1 MLSKLNQLVPVLI
14 LCFLVGT
21 LGLGEAYAQV
31 DQAQGDQAQEDQT
44 QDEDEQAKE
53 DQAKDDQAKDDQAQ
67 DKPPELSD
75 MELIERVAFLQR
87 ELESPE
93 IPKRDAAEKELI
105 QHGVRVLDYLEA
117 ADEKTTTQAVERLG
131 RVRQHLEKIAVAAV
145 TKASLVNFSGTI
157 SVDKALEKIRNQTGN
172 DVKLPDG
179 AADLFRDREIKVEFK
194 DAKFWEALS
203 EVMKQGELDVD
214 TYGGEPGKLIVVPT
228 EAARIAAANP
238 DMPKQ
243 KKKAVNTPRNV
254 SGIFDLAVTRVNAS
268 RNLRNP
274 AQNYC
279 NIDLLIR
286 WEPRVNPISIVLPA
300 STIKAID
307 EFDAPIEITNKEA
320 VMSGTVQREIPELE
334 FSVPIGLLDRQ
345 IEEVKSFDAVVDA
358 VLPGRVETFKF
369 KNLGKLEPGASQ
381 LKGGAT
387 VTFEGFAKNE
397 ELWGVSVGL
406 SFDEEHNALESHQ
419 GWVFDNPIHLENKDG
434 EKYEYLA
441 LEGVRQTNTEVVV
454 RYFFD
459 QNPENLSLHY
469 TTPAA
474 IVKVPV
480 KISLKKIPLP

>member
-1 MLSKLNQLVPVLI
+1 MISKLNQWALVLV
-14 LCFLVGT
+14 LCFFGGIA
-21 LGLGEAYAQV
+21 GLGQAYAQ
-31 DQAQGDQAQEDQT
+31 
-44 QDEDEQAKE
+44 
-53 DQAKDDQAKDDQAQ
+53 DDQAQ
-67 DKPPELSD
+67 DKRPELSD

-105 QHGVRVLDYLEA
+105 ELGVRVLDYLEA

-145 TKASLVNFSGTI
+145 AKASLVNFSGKMSI
-157 SVDKALEKIRNQTGN
+157 GKALEKIRNQTGN
-172 DVKLPDG
+172 DVDLPEG
-179 AADLFRDREIKVEFK
+179 APDLFRDQEIEVEFK
-194 DAKFWEALS
+194 DAPFWEAVA
-203 EVMKQGELDVD
+203 EVIKQGDLVVD
-214 TYGGEPGKLIVVPT
+214 TYGGEAGKLILTPS

-238 DMPKQ
+238 NVPKPEKPATQ
-243 KKKAVNTPRNV
+243 TPRNV
-254 SGIFDLAVTRVNAS
+254 SGIFDLLVTRVNAS

-274 AQNYC
+274 AQDYC
-279 NIDLLIR
+279 NIDVLIR

-307 EFDAPIEITNKEA
+307 EFDAAIEITNKEA

-334 FSVPIGLLDRQ
+334 FSIPIGLLDRQ
-345 IEEVKSFDAVVDA
+345 IEEIKSLDAVIDA
-358 VLPGRVETFKF
+358 VLPGRIETFKF
-369 KNLGKLEPGASQ
+369 KNLGNLEPGASQ

-387 VTFEGFAKNE
+387 VTFEGIAKNE
-397 ELWGVSVGL
+397 DLWGVNVGL

-419 GWVFDNPIHLENKDG
+419 GWVYDNPIHLENKDG
-434 EKYEYLA
+434 EKFEALA
-441 LEGVRQTNTEVVV
+441 FEGVRQTNSEVVI
-454 RYFFD
+454 RYYFEKD
-459 QNPENLSLHY
+459 PKTLALHY

>member
-1 MLSKLNQLVPVLI
+1 MISKVNQWAFVLV
-14 LCFLVGT
+14 LCFFGGIA
-21 LGLGEAYAQV
+21 GLGQAYAQ
-31 DQAQGDQAQEDQT
+31 
-44 QDEDEQAKE
+44 
-53 DQAKDDQAKDDQAQ
+53 DDQAQ
-67 DKPPELSD
+67 DKRPELSD

-105 QHGVRVLDYLEA
+105 ELGVRVLDYLEA

-145 TKASLVNFSGTI
+145 AKASLVNFSGKMSI
-157 SVDKALEKIRNQTGN
+157 GKALEKIRNQTGN
-172 DVKLPDG
+172 DVDLPEG
-179 AADLFRDREIKVEFK
+179 APDLFRDQEIEVEFK
-194 DAKFWEALS
+194 DAPFWEAVA
-203 EVMKQGELDVD
+203 EVIKQGDLVVD
-214 TYGGEPGKLIVVPT
+214 TYGGEAGKLILTPS

-238 DMPKQ
+238 NVPKL
-243 KKKAVNTPRNV
+243 KKPATQTPRNV
-254 SGIFDLAVTRVNAS
+254 SGIFDLLVTRVNAS

-274 AQNYC
+274 AQDYC
-279 NIDLLIR
+279 NIDVLIR

-307 EFDAPIEITNKEA
+307 EFDAAIEITNKEA

-334 FSVPIGLLDRQ
+334 FSIPIGLLDRQ
-345 IEEVKSFDAVVDA
+345 IEEIKSLDAVIDA
-358 VLPGRVETFKF
+358 VLPGRIETFKF
-369 KNLGKLEPGASQ
+369 KNLGNLEPGASQ

-387 VTFEGFAKNE
+387 VTFEGIAKNE
-397 ELWGVSVGL
+397 DLWGVNVGL

-419 GWVFDNPIHLENKDG
+419 GWVYDNPIHLENKDG
-434 EKYEYLA
+434 EKFEALA
-441 LEGVRQTNTEVVV
+441 FEGVRQTNSEVVI
-454 RYFFD
+454 RYYFEKD
-459 QNPENLSLHY
+459 PKTLALHY

>member
-1 MLSKLNQLVPVLI
+1 MISKLNQWALVLV
-14 LCFLVGT
+14 LCFFGGIA
-21 LGLGEAYAQV
+21 GLGQAYAQ
-31 DQAQGDQAQEDQT
+31 
-44 QDEDEQAKE
+44 
-53 DQAKDDQAKDDQAQ
+53 DDQAQ
-67 DKPPELSD
+67 DKRPELSD

-105 QHGVRVLDYLEA
+105 ELGVRVLDYLEA

-145 TKASLVNFSGTI
+145 AKASLVNFSGKMSI
-157 SVDKALEKIRNQTGN
+157 GKALEKIRNQTGN
-172 DVKLPDG
+172 DVDLPEG
-179 AADLFRDREIKVEFK
+179 APDLFRDQEIEVEFK
-194 DAKFWEALS
+194 DAPFWEAVA
-203 EVMKQGELDVD
+203 EVIKQGDLVVD
-214 TYGGEPGKLIVVPT
+214 TYGGEAGKLILTPS

-238 DMPKQ
+238 NVPKL
-243 KKKAVNTPRNV
+243 KKPATQTPRNV
-254 SGIFDLAVTRVNAS
+254 SGIFDLLVTRVNAS

-274 AQNYC
+274 AQDYC
-279 NIDLLIR
+279 NIDVLIR

-307 EFDAPIEITNKEA
+307 EFDAAIEITNKEA

-334 FSVPIGLLDRQ
+334 FSIPIGLLDRQ
-345 IEEVKSFDAVVDA
+345 IEEIKSLDAVIDA
-358 VLPGRVETFKF
+358 VLPGRIETFKF
-369 KNLGKLEPGASQ
+369 KNLGNLEPGASQ

-387 VTFEGFAKNE
+387 VTFEGIAKNE
-397 ELWGVSVGL
+397 DLWGVNVGL

-419 GWVFDNPIHLENKDG
+419 GWVYDNPIHLENKDG
-434 EKYEYLA
+434 EKFEALA
-441 LEGVRQTNTEVVV
+441 FEGVRQTNSEVVI
-454 RYFFD
+454 RYYFEKD
-459 QNPENLSLHY
+459 PKTLALHY